1 MGNICVIG
9 LGYVGLPLV
18 INASLKGIYLN
29 GYDVDSSKIS
39 SLNSGS
45 CYIKDYVNSFKR
57 LKLEKH
63 TFSDKPTFLKECETI
78 IICVPTPVNQDLKP
92 DHSYVNSVIDTL
104 IEMEHL
110 PKLIVLESTVAPG
123 YTRKNIVERL
133 EAKFAKTCGHDF
145 HVCFS
150 PEREDPGNT
159 EYTNIRIP
167 KVLGGYTPACFNV
180 CSEVYSSIFESI
192 IKASSLETAE
202 LTKLHEN
209 TFRAVNI
216 AYVNQL
222 RDVSCDIGVD
232 LKEVIDLAS
241 SKPFGFTRFEPSN
254 GVGGHCIPVDPY
266 FILDDFPSDS
276 IVHNA
281 MSYICE
287 LPGKTFDWIQE
298 ISNTNDKFI
307 VVGLGYKSGV
317 DDLRNSPN
325 MQLLQ
330 LLADKF
336 ETFFYDPSIDNSVIN
351 GVESLDISDICFDEF
366 KIVISNSAGEAII
379 SSMGVDRYY
388 DARYRRE
395 INSNSSN

>member
-133 EAKFAKTCGHDF
+133 
-145 HVCFS
+145 
-150 PEREDPGNT
+150 
-159 EYTNIRIP
+159 
-167 KVLGGYTPACFNV
+167 GG
-180 CSEVYSSIFESI
+180 
-192 IKASSLETAE
+192 
-202 LTKLHEN
+202 
-209 TFRAVNI
+209 
-216 AYVNQL
+216 
-222 RDVSCDIGVD
+222 
-232 LKEVIDLAS
+232 
-241 SKPFGFTRFEPSN
+241 
-254 GVGGHCIPVDPY
+254 
-266 FILDDFPSDS
+266 
-276 IVHNA
+276 
-281 MSYICE
+281 
-287 LPGKTFDWIQE
+287 
-298 ISNTNDKFI
+298 
-307 VVGLGYKSGV
+307 
-317 DDLRNSPN
+317 
-325 MQLLQ
+325 
-330 LLADKF
+330 
-336 ETFFYDPSIDNSVIN
+336 
-351 GVESLDISDICFDEF
+351 
-366 KIVISNSAGEAII
+366 
-379 SSMGVDRYY
+379 
-388 DARYRRE
+388 
-395 INSNSSN
+395 